1 MNITRRELVAGLGL
15 AAVGGGAV
23 LGTVATTRT
32 EVTRPFDVGV
42 VTDDA
47 GQVRLAPTGV
57 TDAVSL
63 EEVGDAGLEVL
74 TFDFA
79 ALNDRADTDFGA
91 AFRITNNS
99 AVGEPL
105 WIHAPR
111 ALDADDDGVTDAVQE
126 SVEFLVDSTDTDVLD
141 TEASNPGGLVDFSL
155 PPEYPSTFSANPGN
169 PDATSGSTLGK
180 VTDTGAFLL
189 AHGGSVD
196 VVVRVL
202 DFPLD
207 PAETASYLFRL
218 AASRTAAPVFPDDW
232 NADPTISA
240 DGGGD
245 R

>member
-1 MNITRRELVAGLGL
+1 MDITRRELVAGLGL
-15 AAVGGGAV
+15 AAAGGGAV
-23 LGTVATTRT
+23 FSTVATTRT
-32 EVTRPFDVGV
+32 EVTRPFDLGV

-47 GQVRLAPTGV
+47 GQVQFAPTGV

-63 EEVGDAGLEVL
+63 ETVGDDGLEVL

-111 ALDADDDGVTDAVQE
+111 ALDADDNGVTDAVQE
-126 SVEFLVDSTDTDVLD
+126 SVEFLIDSTDTDVLG
-141 TEASNPGGLVDFSL
+141 TEVSNPGGLVDFSL
-155 PPEYPSTFSANPGN
+155 PPEYPSAFSANPGN

-180 VTDTGAFLL
+180 ITDTGAFLL

-207 PAETASYLFRL
+207 PAESASYLFRL
-218 AASRTAAPVFPDDW
+218 VASRTTTPVFPDDW
-232 NADPTISA
+232 DADPTISV
-240 DGGGD
+240 DGGGG

>member
-47 GQVRLAPTGV
+47 GQIQLSQTGV
-57 TDAVSL
+57 TDAVRL
-63 EEVGDAGLEVL
+63 EEVGDDGLEVL

-79 ALNDRADTDFGA
+79 ALNDQADTRFGA
-91 AFRITNNS
+91 AFRITNDS

-111 ALDADDDGVTDAVQE
+111 ALDADDNGVTDAVQE

-155 PPEYPSTFSANPGN
+155 PPEYPSVFSANPGS

-180 VTDTGAFLL
+180 VTETGAFLL

-207 PAETASYLFRL
+207 PAESASYLFRL

-232 NADPTISA
+232 NADPTISV
-240 DGGGD
+240 DGGGG